1 MTGTGTRPSS
11 EGRFPIR
18 VYYEDT
24 DAGGIVYHANYLRF
38 AERARTELLRT
49 HGYDHPTLNRTYGMG
64 FAVRR
69 CTVDFIRPAKLDDA
83 LEVRTT
89 IGKAG
94 AASIEMDQ
102 RIFRADEHI
111 ATVTVQL
118 ACIDGRGAPIR
129 MPAELRQ
136 SMQSAKL

>member
-1 MTGTGTRPSS
+1 MTETGRMPKS

-38 AERARTELLRT
+38 AERARTEWLRT
-49 HGYDHPTLNRTYGMG
+49 YGYDHPTLNETHGMG

-69 CTVDFIRPAKLDDA
+69 CNVDFIRPAKLDDA

-89 IGKAG
+89 IAKAG

-118 ACIDGRGAPIR
+118 ACIDGAGAPKR

-136 SMQSAKL
+136 TMQSAKE